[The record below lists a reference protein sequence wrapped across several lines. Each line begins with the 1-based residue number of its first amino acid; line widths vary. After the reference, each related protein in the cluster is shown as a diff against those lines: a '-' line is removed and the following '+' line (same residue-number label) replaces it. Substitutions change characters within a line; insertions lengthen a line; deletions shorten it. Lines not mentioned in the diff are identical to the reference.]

1 MPVFTAVYAHKQRGE
16 GVVGVAPRAQYG
28 WHQPVAVQLI
38 FQKGGTH
45 RQIGYLLYI
54 IQGF

>member
-1 MPVFTAVYAHKQRGE
+1 MPVFTGVYAHKTRG
-16 GVVGVAPRAQYG
+16 GGGGGVAPHAQYG
-28 WHQPVAVQLI
+28 WHQAVAVQLI

-54 IQGF
+54 LQGF